1 MIQSHCLV
9 IVQDTNLLGNIMQVL
24 DNPESIQMY
33 RLLTM
38 YQMLKLEIK
47 GMKHSRGS
55 VYALIKKEFGLKGT
69 KQNVLEQFGK
79 LIGKGE

>member
-1 MIQSHCLV
+1 
-9 IVQDTNLLGNIMQVL
+9 MQVL
-24 DNPESIQMY
+24 DRLESIEMY

-38 YQMLKLEIK
+38 YQMLKLETK

-55 VYALIKKEFGLKGT
+55 VYAMIKKEFGLKGT

>member
-1 MIQSHCLV
+1 
-9 IVQDTNLLGNIMQVL
+9 MQVL

>member
-1 MIQSHCLV
+1 
-9 IVQDTNLLGNIMQVL
+9 MQVL
-24 DNPESIQMY
+24 DRLESIEMY